1 MLSARCCA
9 RCLSLPGQV
18 RVHPTQLRAAL
29 RLEEHKMSD
38 ADAAAYDSFRQ
49 TASAFRAW
57 RQTAVEIRTEANE
70 FKGADPPAQTLH
82 WRPRASPEPLSLRLV
97 CLTEDSTVEPR
108 ASPEPPNCAPVLC
121 SRRCAL
127 AASRYFLG
135 GPAHE

>member
-82 WRPRASPEPLSLRLV
+82 WRPRASPEP
-97 CLTEDSTVEPR
+97 
-108 ASPEPPNCAPVLC
+108 PNCAPVLC